1 MLFIARF
8 EDDPEAARIR
18 DEQTGNHYAFLAE
31 HSEQILVAGALREK
45 AGGPSVGALWIMD
58 VPDRAAAEAII
69 DDDPFWINGL
79 RRSRSLL
86 LWSRAV
92 PDHPVTI

>member
-8 EDDPEAARIR
+8 EDDPEAAHVRKR
-18 DEQTGNHYAFLAE
+18 ETENHLAFLAE
-31 HSEQILVAGALREK
+31 HADRILVAGALREEP
-45 AGGPSVGALWIMD
+45 GDTPMGALWIIEA
-58 VPDRAAAEAII
+58 PDRGAAEAVI
-69 DDDPFWINGL
+69 DEDPFWINGL

-86 LWSRAV
+86 HWSRAV